1 MDIRRLPA
9 SQGLVW
15 FRQAID
21 LGAKNPRA
29 VFGAAALAI
38 IALYAAVLAFALL
51 VGMLLAGSKAAGQ
64 PPGIGL
70 LMAVAL
76 PLTLAVMLL
85 VPVLLG
91 GLMHVIRE
99 AEAGR
104 AVRARDVFVPLRSG
118 RGRQLA
124 WLGLVQVVL
133 AVVGGVLMVAVAGSD
148 YWRDYLQ
155 AMQAAM
161 QGAAPAVPQPQ
172 NAGLLFLVQLVFNY
186 FSYALMLFAIPL
198 MLFSGNGLA
207 EALRNALRASV
218 SNIGANLLA
227 GVLFVGALLLAAVVV
242 ALLASLLAVLG
253 SAIHPALG
261 ALLTMLAML
270 GFAGVVLVLVVGAAY
285 LAWRDTF
292 GDAGMPPSVPVQ
304 VHGFEA

>member
-38 IALYAAVLAFALL
+38 IALYAAVLALALL
-51 VGMLLAGSKAAGQ
+51 MGMLLAGGKTGGQ
-64 PPGIGL
+64 APNLGL
-70 LMAVAL
+70 VMAVAL
-76 PLTLAVMLL
+76 PMTLAVMLL

-99 AEAGR
+99 TEAGR
-104 AVRARDVFVPLRSG
+104 AVRARDVFVPVRSG
-118 RGRQLA
+118 SGRRLA
-124 WLGLVQVVL
+124 WLGLVQVAL
-133 AVVGGVLMVAVAGSD
+133 AVLGGVLMVAVAGSD

-161 QGAAPAVPQPQ
+161 QGSNPAVPQPQ
-172 NAGLLFLVQLVFNY
+172 NGALLFLVQLIFNY
-186 FSYALMLFAIPL
+186 FSYGLMLFAIPL
-198 MLFSGNGLA
+198 MLFSGNGLV

-218 SNIGANLLA
+218 SNVGANLLA
-227 GVLFVGALLLAAVVV
+227 GMLFVGTLLLAAVVV
-242 ALLASLLAVLG
+242 ALLASLLGVLG
-253 SAIHPALG
+253 SVIHPALG
-261 ALLTMLAML
+261 ALLMMLTML

-292 GDAGMPPSVPVQ
+292 GDAATPPAAPVQ

>member
-38 IALYAAVLAFALL
+38 IALYAAVLGLALL
-51 VGMLLAGSKAAGQ
+51 MGVLLAGGKAAGQ

-70 LMAVAL
+70 LMAVVL

-99 AEAGR
+99 TEAGR
-104 AVRARDVFVPLRSG
+104 PARARDVFVPLRSG
-118 RGRQLA
+118 NGRRLA
-124 WLGLVQVVL
+124 WLGLVQVAL
-133 AVVGGVLMVAVAGSD
+133 AVLGGVLMVAVAGSD

-161 QGAAPAVPQPQ
+161 QGGTPAVPQPQ
-172 NAGLLFLVQLVFNY
+172 NGGLLFLVQLVFNY
-186 FSYALMLFAIPL
+186 FSYGLMLFAIPL
-198 MLFSGNGLA
+198 MLFSGNSLA
-207 EALRNALRASV
+207 DALRNALRASV
-218 SNIGANLLA
+218 RNVGANLLA
-227 GVLFVGALLLAAVVV
+227 GLLFVGALVLAAVVV
-242 ALLASLLAVLG
+242 ALLASLLGVLG
-253 SAIHPALG
+253 SAIHPSLG
-261 ALLTMLAML
+261 ALLMMLTML

-292 GDAGMPPSVPVQ
+292 GDAGLPPTAPAQ

>member
-15 FRQAID
+15 FRQTID
-21 LGAKNPRA
+21 LGARNPRA

-38 IALYAAVLAFALL
+38 VALYAAVALALALL
-51 VGMLLAGSKAAGQ
+51 LGLGKGLDDKPGLGLLAG
-64 PPGIGL
+64 
-70 LMAVAL
+70 VAL
-76 PLTLAVMLL
+76 AVTLAIMVL
-85 VPVLLG
+85 VPILLG

-99 AEAGR
+99 VEAGR
-104 AVRARDVFVPLRSG
+104 PARARDVFVPLRMTA
-118 RGRQLA
+118 GRQLA
-124 WLGLVQVVL
+124 MLGLIQL
-133 AVVGGVLMVAVAGSD
+133 GIAVVGGVLLVALAGSD

-155 AMQAAM
+155 AMQTAM
-161 QGAAPAVPQPQ
+161 QGVPPVMPQP
-172 NAGLLFLVQLVFNY
+172 AHPGLMFLLQLVFNY

-207 EALRNALRASV
+207 DALRNALRASIRNV
-218 SNIGANLLA
+218 GANLLA
-227 GVLFVGALLLAAVVV
+227 GALFVGALVLAAVVV

-253 SAIHPALG
+253 SALHPALG
-261 ALLTMLAML
+261 ALLTMLTML

-292 GDAGMPPSVPVQ
+292 GDAGVPPSVPAQ

>member
-21 LGAKNPRA
+21 LGARNPRA

-38 IALYAAVLAFALL
+38 IALYAAVLALALVL
-51 VGMLLAGSKAAGQ
+51 GLLLAGGKGAGQ
-64 PPGIGL
+64 APGLGL

-99 AEAGR
+99 TEAGR
-104 AVRARDVFVPLRSG
+104 PAHARDVFVPLRSG
-118 RGRQLA
+118 KGRQLA
-124 WLGLVQVVL
+124 WLGLVQVAL

-161 QGAAPAVPQPQ
+161 QGGTPAVPQPQ
-172 NAGLLFLVQLVFNY
+172 NGGLLFLVQLVFNY
-186 FSYALMLFAIPL
+186 FSYGLMLFAIPL
-198 MLFSGNGLA
+198 MLFSGNGLGD
-207 EALRNALRASV
+207 ALRNALRASV
-218 SNIGANLLA
+218 RNIGANLVA
-227 GVLFVGALLLAAVVV
+227 GGLFVGALLLAALVV

-253 SAIHPALG
+253 GAIHPALG
-261 ALLTMLAML
+261 ALLTMLTML

-292 GDAGMPPSVPVQ
+292 GDSAASSPVPPP

>member
-15 FRQAID
+15 FRQAIN
-21 LGAKNPRA
+21 LGARNPRA

-38 IALYAAVLAFALL
+38 LALYAAVLALALL
-51 VGMLLAGSKAAGQ
+51 LGVLLAGSKASGQ

-104 AVRARDVFVPLRSG
+104 AVRARDVFAPLRSG

-124 WLGLVQVVL
+124 WLGLVQV
-133 AVVGGVLMVAVAGSD
+133 AAG
-148 YWRDYLQ
+148 R
-155 AMQAAM
+155 
-161 QGAAPAVPQPQ
+161 
-172 NAGLLFLVQLVFNY
+172 
-186 FSYALMLFAIPL
+186 
-198 MLFSGNGLA
+198 
-207 EALRNALRASV
+207 
-218 SNIGANLLA
+218 
-227 GVLFVGALLLAAVVV
+227 
-242 ALLASLLAVLG
+242 
-253 SAIHPALG
+253 
-261 ALLTMLAML
+261 
-270 GFAGVVLVLVVGAAY
+270 
-285 LAWRDTF
+285 
-292 GDAGMPPSVPVQ
+292 
-304 VHGFEA
+304 

>member
-124 WLGLVQVVL
+124 WLGLVQVAL

-172 NAGLLFLVQLVFNY
+172 NAGLLFLMQLVFNY

-198 MLFSGNGLA
+198 MLFSGNGLV

-218 SNIGANLLA
+218 SNIGANLVA

-261 ALLTMLAML
+261 ALLTMLTML

-292 GDAGMPPSVPVQ
+292 GDAGMPPSIPVQ

>member
-15 FRQAID
+15 FRQTID
-21 LGAKNPRA
+21 LGARNPRA

-38 IALYAAVLAFALL
+38 VALYAAVALALALL
-51 VGMLLAGSKAAGQ
+51 LGLGKGLDDKPDLGLLAG
-64 PPGIGL
+64 
-70 LMAVAL
+70 VAL
-76 PLTLAVMLL
+76 AVTLAIMVL
-85 VPVLLG
+85 VPILLG

-99 AEAGR
+99 VEAGR
-104 AVRARDVFVPLRSG
+104 SARARDVFVPLRTTA
-118 RGRQLA
+118 GRQLA
-124 WLGLVQVVL
+124 LLGLIQL
-133 AVVGGVLMVAVAGSD
+133 GIAVVGGVLLVALAGSD

-155 AMQAAM
+155 AMQTAM
-161 QGAAPAVPQPQ
+161 QGVPPVMPQPDHP
-172 NAGLLFLVQLVFNY
+172 GLMFLLQLVFNY

-207 EALRNALRASV
+207 DALRNALRASV
-218 SNIGANLLA
+218 RNVGANLLA
-227 GVLFVGALLLAAVVV
+227 GALFVGALVLAAVVV

-253 SAIHPALG
+253 SALHPALG
-261 ALLTMLAML
+261 ALLMMLTML

-292 GDAGMPPSVPVQ
+292 GDAGVPPSVPAQ

>member
-9 SQGLVW
+9 SQGLAW

-38 IALYAAVLAFALL
+38 VALYAAALVMALL
-51 VGMLLAGSKAAGQ
+51 TGLLVAGNRAAGQ
-64 PPGIGL
+64 APDLGL
-70 LMAVAL
+70 VMAVAV
-76 PLTLAVMLL
+76 PLTLALMFL

-104 AVRARDVFVPLRSG
+104 PVRARDVFAPLHSG
-118 RGRQLA
+118 PGRRLA
-124 WLGLVQVVL
+124 WLGVVQVAL
-133 AVVGGVLMVAVAGSD
+133 AVAGGVLMVAVAGSD

-161 QGAAPAVPQPQ
+161 QGATPVPPEPRH
-172 NAGLLFLVQLVFNY
+172 AGLLFLVQLVFNY
-186 FSYALMLFAIPL
+186 FSYAMMLFAIPL
-198 MLFSGNGLA
+198 MLFSGRRLG
-207 EALRNALRASV
+207 EALRDALRASV
-218 SNIGANLLA
+218 ANVGANLLA
-227 GVLFVGALLLAAVVV
+227 GVLFVGALLVAALVA

-253 SAIHPALG
+253 GVLHPVIGGLLLAL
-261 ALLTMLAML
+261 TML
-270 GFAGVVLVLVVGAAY
+270 GFAAVTLVLVVGAAY

-292 GDAGMPPSVPVQ
+292 GDGTVPPVASQ